1 MRAIN
6 VRVNIRIEEKGPTAT
21 TMEDGKD
28 LKTKDTRKTEIPHKY
43 DEWIKYILKGRKKN
57 GSPIATKYNIAK
69 NIQGNKN
76 DQEKQRK

>member
-6 VRVNIRIEEKGPTAT
+6 VRVNIRIEEKEPTAT

-43 DEWIKYILKGRKKN
+43 DE
-57 GSPIATKYNIAK
+57 
-69 NIQGNKN
+69 
-76 DQEKQRK
+76 